1 MQQKDGTAALVYHT
15 RENALADAPGG
26 GEDWSGW
33 ERWLRP
39 HLKRER
45 ALVLETIAEAISER
59 DQRTKELEQRVAELT
74 GECRVL
80 RALLVEKG
88 SRP

>member
-1 MQQKDGTAALVYHT
+1 MQQKDD
-15 RENALADAPGG
+15 ALADAPGG

-45 ALVLETIAEAISER
+45 ALVLETIAEVIYDRDER
-59 DQRTKELEQRVAELT
+59 MKQLEQRVAELT

-80 RALLVEKG
+80 RALLIEKG
-88 SRP
+88 SRR